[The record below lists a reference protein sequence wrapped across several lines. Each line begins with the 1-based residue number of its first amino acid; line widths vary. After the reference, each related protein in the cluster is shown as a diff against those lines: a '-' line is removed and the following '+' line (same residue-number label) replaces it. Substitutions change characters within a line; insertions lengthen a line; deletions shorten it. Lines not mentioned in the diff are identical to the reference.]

1 MLLRRE
7 SLEPPMSQLG
17 QKAKYS
23 LRVDV
28 VRCCPNNRHAAN
40 ATPCPFGAKPGSRG
54 SHSIT
59 SSATASG
66 FFATIASKRR
76 IARRGPTDRHRRLEP
91 HKQ

>member
-28 VRCCPNNRHAAN
+28 VRCCPNNRHAAT
-40 ATPCPFGAKPGSRG
+40 ATPCPFGANN
-54 SHSIT
+54 
-59 SSATASG
+59 
-66 FFATIASKRR
+66 
-76 IARRGPTDRHRRLEP
+76 RHDAALFDYVVRQTE
-91 HKQ
+91 